1 MNPWEE
7 ILQLLTEEAE
17 GVQPKPTLPEPILP
31 LSAAPEKAVLSKD
44 AAEKSAE
51 NMDKF
56 KAKDTLNV
64 IQTTAEK
71 SQRTGNRAIST
82 ENSGG
87 DDGSIPPEKERDGW
101 VLPSHLQTERT
112 TAEPK
117 TMAIHNL
124 GKKES
129 PAQVSGGL
137 TEEQVL
143 ALLDRYLTEEFL
155 GTGGE
160 LLGND

>member
-17 GVQPKPTLPEPILP
+17 EAPPKPTLPEPLLS
-31 LSAAPEKAVLSKD
+31 LSAVPEKAVSSKD
-44 AAEKSAE
+44 TAEESAEKA
-51 NMDKF
+51 DKPRTED
-56 KAKDTLNV
+56 APNV
-64 IQTTAEK
+64 IRTPAEK
-71 SQRTGNRAIST
+71 SQRAGNESIST

-87 DDGSIPPEKERDGW
+87 DGESVSLGKEQAGR
-101 VLPSHLQTERT
+101 VLPSHLQMEQT
-112 TAEPK
+112 TMEPE
-117 TMAIHNL
+117 TMEIHSL

-137 TEEQVL
+137 TEKQVL

>member
-7 ILQLLTEEAE
+7 ILQLLTEETEEAP
-17 GVQPKPTLPEPILP
+17 PKPTLPEPLLP
-31 LSAAPEKAVLSKD
+31 LSAVPEKAVSSKNT
-44 AAEKSAE
+44 AEESAEKA
-51 NMDKF
+51 DKPRTED
-56 KAKDTLNV
+56 AQNV
-64 IQTTAEK
+64 IRTPAEK
-71 SQRTGNRAIST
+71 SQRVGNEVIST

-87 DDGSIPPEKERDGW
+87 DGESVSLGKEQAGR
-101 VLPSHLQTERT
+101 VSPSHLQMEQT
-112 TAEPK
+112 TME
-117 TMAIHNL
+117 IHSL

-137 TEEQVL
+137 TEKQVL